1 MPGACFRLHF
11 PGKKG
16 IILCIGGE
24 WASPQK
30 KEHTQMKKLMIVAGL
45 AALASGCV
53 CVGPSNAKSLLT
65 LDVQS
70 PDMSFVDNS
79 VKPVKKGVATA
90 TGTLVFVEGD
100 ASLKAAMENGGITK
114 VHHVDYKVKNILG
127 IIGSTTTIVW
137 GE

>member
-1 MPGACFRLHF
+1 
-11 PGKKG
+11 
-16 IILCIGGE
+16 
-24 WASPQK
+24 
-30 KEHTQMKKLMIVAGL
+30 MKKLLVV
-45 AALASGCV
+45 AALAAIGSGCV
-53 CVGPSNAKSLLT
+53 MVGPSNAKSALT

-79 VKPVKKGVATA
+79 VQPLKKGTA
-90 TGTLVFVEGD
+90 TSQGILCFVDGD

-127 IIGSTTTIVW
+127 IVGSTTTIVY